1 MKAIVHTKLLL
12 EDGII
17 WDGAVTWEND
27 TIIDFGRVSEVAVP
41 RGAEVVDAGGLY
53 TAPGLIDIH
62 NHGGPEH
69 LFFEDPIACSEHFLR
84 HGETTVLPTFYCD
97 LTLEQML
104 AGAERLRRASH
115 SGAGR
120 IIGGVYME
128 GPYMSGFGSN
138 QKAILWNGEIVREE
152 YMPLIEKMAGFARI
166 WAIDPARNGIETFL
180 RDVRAADPKAIFAMG
195 HSCATAEQCRKLR
208 KYGLFLQTHHG
219 DSGKAK
225 GRAQGTIG
233 AGCDEYTLYNPEV
246 FAEMVC
252 DENGV
257 HLDPDMVRMVLRTKG
272 VERVVLITDSMPDK
286 YHFKNNEADG
296 VYYGPDLNYDEE
308 GHLAGSH
315 LTLDAACRNLM
326 AHTGCGICQAIRM
339 ASLNPAKVLCI
350 DGEVGS
356 IEVGKKANLILID
369 DMVRVQAVVFEGE
382 RQNG

>member
-1 MKAIVHTKLLL
+1 
-12 EDGII
+12 
-17 WDGAVTWEND
+17 
-27 TIIDFGRVSEVAVP
+27 
-41 RGAEVVDAGGLY
+41 
-53 TAPGLIDIH
+53 
-62 NHGGPEH
+62 
-69 LFFEDPIACSEHFLR
+69 
-84 HGETTVLPTFYCD
+84 
-97 LTLEQML
+97 
-104 AGAERLRRASH
+104 
-115 SGAGR
+115 
-120 IIGGVYME
+120 
-128 GPYMSGFGSN
+128 MSGFGSN
-138 QKAILWNGEIVREE
+138 QKAILWNGEILREE

-286 YHFKNNEADG
+286 HHFKNNEADG